1 MLLLAGLGNPGKE
14 YANNRHNI
22 GFRIVDEIA
31 KKYFVMPFRKKFRGE
46 ICEGKIDKVKVLI
59 LKPSTYMN
67 RSGESVLEAMS
78 FFKLRC
84 DQLIVFHDEMDLV
97 AGKVRVKKGG
107 GHGGHNG
114 LRSIHDHI
122 GVGYSRVRIGV
133 GHPGKKELVVNYVL
147 QDFSKSDQLWLQAL
161 KSEISGNIPLLIK
174 GSETE
179 FMNRIALALNP
190 YQNLAGEHWDHSSKI
205 KPVESRKVD

>member
-14 YANNRHNI
+14 YADNRHNI
-22 GFRIVDEIA
+22 GFRVVDEIA
-31 KKYFVMPFRKKFRGE
+31 KKYFAMPFRKKFRGE

-78 FFKLRC
+78 FFKLRS

-122 GVGYSRVRIGV
+122 GLGYSRVRIGI

-147 QDFSKSDQLWLQAL
+147 KDFSKSSFHTRYFL
-161 KSEISGNIPLLIK
+161 
-174 GSETE
+174 
-179 FMNRIALALNP
+179 F
-190 YQNLAGEHWDHSSKI
+190 
-205 KPVESRKVD
+205 